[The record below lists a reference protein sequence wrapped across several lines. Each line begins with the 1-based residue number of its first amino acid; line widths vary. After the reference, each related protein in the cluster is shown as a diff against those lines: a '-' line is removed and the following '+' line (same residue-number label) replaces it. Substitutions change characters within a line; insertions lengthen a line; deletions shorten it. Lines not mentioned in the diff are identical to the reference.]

1 MHQAQIRWRQL
12 PHSEELTTACVD
24 LAPGASYAGFELHP
38 EAQAPTVNYAGS
50 DLGFDLYSI
59 EDTILPPGIP
69 VKVRTGIAIEG
80 PPGWG
85 FVLGDRSSMAAKGVT
100 YAGGRI
106 DAGYRGEI
114 LVCLINVNQPEYS
127 LNTIRDSSG
136 GISEVTLQ
144 RSDVSVHIR
153 KGDKI
158 AQMSPFEAKTS
169 MPIEIVEELTVSD
182 RGAKGFGSSGR

>member
-1 MHQAQIRWRQL
+1 MLRIKL
-12 PHSEELTTACVD
+12 
-24 LAPGASYAGFELHP
+24 LHP

-69 VKVRTGIAIEG
+69 VKVRTGIALEG
-80 PPGWG
+80 SPGFG

-127 LNTIRDSSG
+127 LQATRGSAGALTD
-136 GISEVTLQ
+136 VALTQ
-144 RSDVSVHIR
+144 TDVSVRVR

-158 AQMSPFEAKTS
+158 AQMSPFEARTAL
-169 MPIEIVEELTVSD
+169 EVVVVDELT
-182 RGAKGFGSSGR
+182 

>member
-1 MHQAQIRWRQL
+1 MLKVRL
-12 PHSEELTTACVD
+12 
-24 LAPGASYAGFELHP
+24 LHP
-38 EAQAPTVNYAGS
+38 EAQAPTVTYAGS

-59 EDTILPPGIP
+59 EDIVLPPGVP
-69 VKVRTGIAIEG
+69 VKVHTGIAVEG
-80 PPGWG
+80 PPGSG

-127 LNTIRDSSG
+127 IQTTKNDSG
-136 GISEVTLQ
+136 AIIDVALART
-144 RSDVSVHIR
+144 DVSVHIR

-158 AQMSPFEAKTS
+158 AQMSPFEARTS
-169 MPIEIVEELTVSD
+169 LKIVVVDELAESD